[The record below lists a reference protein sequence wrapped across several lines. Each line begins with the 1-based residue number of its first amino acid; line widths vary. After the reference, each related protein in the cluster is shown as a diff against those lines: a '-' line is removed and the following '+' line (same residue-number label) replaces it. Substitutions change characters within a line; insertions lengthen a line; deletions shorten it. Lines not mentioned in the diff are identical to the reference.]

1 MQEAECI
8 TAVMDERVKAV
19 ALLSTSVS
27 STVSSMR
34 RNAKFTGGSE
44 ASLIEAF
51 RWLRRRLR
59 TWSVWAEVQPLDY
72 LAPFLAVV
80 RSDETSGPITATAL
94 TSLLSILSAGLVR
107 PDAPAASEAMHALV
121 DAVTH
126 CRFEARR
133 AAPRRAACWRGTFAP
148 CTPRPSLAPHARRAR
163 AGHRPGSR
171 RGRAGADLRRAAG
184 GAAQPGGGAA
194 LR

>member
-1 MQEAECI
+1 MEEAECI

-133 AAPRRAACWRGTFAP
+133 AAPRRAAGGAHSHSAPCAPRARLTPARARRPPTRVMTRPCWR
-148 CTPRPSLAPHARRAR
+148 
-163 AGHRPGSR
+163 
-171 RGRAGADLRRAAG
+171 
-184 GAAQPGGGAA
+184 
-194 LR
+194 